1 MLAAWRLLRCN
12 PWSKGGVDHPAD
24 QTGVRQV
31 NPLQL
36 LEGPLHALL
45 EFLHENAGL
54 TWGWSIVVLTV
65 IVRTLLLPLVI
76 KQYRSMRRLQEVAPE
91 LKEIQAKYKGDRKKQ
106 QEKLMEFYKE
116 KEVNPFASCLPLVA
130 QLPVFIALYYVLK
143 GASEEF
149 RDGTPLSFMW
159 VIPDITQQLTDIGW
173 GALVVLL
180 IYGLSQLLSTE
191 LSATPTMP
199 DIQRRMFRIMPVV
212 IVIFVWQ
219 FPVPAG
225 LVLYWMTTNVWTA
238 GQQLVMR
245 HKIGLHL
252 SQTPPDTSKRGSRT
266 PPKSETVAALVEEPP
281 AEESRT
287 TPRKRR
293 RGRGAAE
300 AEGGPQVAA
309 AEGVAAPEPRD
320 APEAREA
327 PEPRDAPE
335 TPAPEPAAA
344 GDDGGEP
351 AAAAQPAAAGASGGP
366 SGNRRQP
373 RPKNAGRPARPASRR
388 PAKKKR

>member
-1 MLAAWRLLRCN
+1 M
-12 PWSKGGVDHPAD
+12 
-24 QTGVRQV
+24 

-149 RDGTPLSFMW
+149 RDGSPLSFMW

-173 GALVVLL
+173 GAAVVLL

-199 DIQRRMFRIMPVV
+199 DFQRRMFRIMPVV

-252 SQTPPDTSKRGSRT
+252 SQAPPDTGKRGSRT
-266 PPKSETVAALVEEPP
+266 PPKAEAVAALVEEPP
-281 AEESRT
+281 AEEART

-293 RGRGAAE
+293 RGRAAAE
-300 AEGGPQVAA
+300 AEGGPRIAA

-327 PEPRDAPE
+327 PEPREAPE
-335 TPAPEPAAA
+335 TPAPEPAA
-344 GDDGGEP
+344 E
-351 AAAAQPAAAGASGGP
+351 AQPAAAGASGGR